1 MKKERKQ
8 KNVICI
14 AILMVIIF
22 IICGYIL
29 YEYILKIE
37 NDELKEYMVD
47 DSFFD
52 NEENIDIVN
61 EEVQIID
68 DENVINNNERINK
81 LKELQL
87 QNSDIVGWLEIPN
100 TDISYPVLQGIDNSY
115 YMRHNYQKKYTIEGS
130 LFLDKDY
137 DFEKNSTNLLIYGH
151 NNNGS
156 KGMFV
161 GLMKYKDEN
170 YYKEHSTIRFT
181 TENEDEIYDIISVFF
196 SRVYYKREENVFR
209 YYYFIDA
216 ESEEEFNEFVSEC
229 KKASIYD
236 IDATAEYGDKL
247 ITLSTCEYSQ
257 EDGRFV
263 VVARKR
269 K

>member
-1 MKKERKQ
+1 MVDNTLLNNVEIVDIGNKELPIIEDE
-8 KNVICI
+8 NVI
-14 AILMVIIF
+14 
-22 IICGYIL
+22 
-29 YEYILKIE
+29 
-37 NDELKEYMVD
+37 N
-47 DSFFD
+47 
-52 NEENIDIVN
+52 
-61 EEVQIID
+61 
-68 DENVINNNERINK
+68 ENVINNNERINK
-81 LKELQL
+81 LKKLQL

-137 DFEKNSTNLLIYGH
+137 SFEKNSTNLLIYGH
-151 NNNGS
+151 NNRGS

-181 TENEDEIYDIISVFF
+181 TENEDEIYDIISVFY

-216 ESEEEFNEFVSEC
+216 ENEEEFNEFVSEC

-236 IDATAEYGDKL
+236 IDETAEYGDKL